1 MNEENDAWGKFTEL
15 SVGKQVGIIGSITF
29 GIVFIIGLMMWGMS
43 PTYRVLYNDLAGT
56 DVSAIMDQLTKD
68 GVDYRLNENTGAIL
82 VARDQVYKIRLQ
94 MAAKGIPETNN
105 SLDFFDSGQ
114 RMGLSKKMEEAR
126 LKKVMEIELSKSI
139 DQIKGVSGTR
149 IHIALPEN
157 SVFSRERGKVSA
169 SIVINTT
176 SKLSE
181 YQIKSIISLVSKS
194 VARLSPEN
202 VSIVDTNGNL
212 LSKGGEAEIAAEY
225 TNKLENTL
233 EKRIAEIIGSVV
245 GEANVNAKA
254 SIEMDFAR
262 SERTSEIFSPKSGQ
276 IRSEQWEES
285 VVNDENKSSGD
296 VPGALSNQPLQTD
309 VSTEGEKK
317 KSEPVLKKDGS
328 FTKNYE
334 LDKTITH
341 VKNKEPGIKRITV
354 AVVINLI
361 KEIDGN
367 GNVEYKPRS
376 EDEMKEFKKIV
387 ENTVGFDSERGDNV
401 VVISK
406 KFESLDMGRFET
418 ATESSTQWYEE
429 SIVLEGGKWGT
440 VLISILLIVFLV
452 IRPLIRNIF
461 AKEIPEEGEAEEEE
475 DKTLSPAGEIKEGE
489 ARFEEEMAEVRKIA
503 DDDPAIVAQV
513 VKQWISEDEGK
524 DDE

>member
-1 MNEENDAWGKFTEL
+1 MSEDNNAWVKFTDL
-15 SVGKQVGIIGSITF
+15 SVSKQVGIIGSITF

-43 PTYRVLYNDLAGT
+43 PTYRVLYSDLSGT

-68 GVDYRLNENTGAIL
+68 GVDYKLNENTGAIL

-94 MAAKGIPETNN
+94 MAAQGIPETNN
-105 SLDFFDSGQ
+105 SLDFFDSGS

-157 SVFSRERGKVSA
+157 SVFSRDRGSVSA

-194 VARLSPEN
+194 IPRLGPEN

-212 LSKGGEAEIAAEY
+212 LSKGGEAEVAAEY
-225 TNKLENTL
+225 TNKIENTL
-233 EKRIAEIIGSVV
+233 EKRIIGIIGSVV
-245 GEANVNAKA
+245 GVANVNAKA
-254 SIEMDFAR
+254 SIEMDFAK

-309 VSTEGEKK
+309 VSTVGSK
-317 KSEPVLKKDGS
+317 KSQDPVLKKDGS

-361 KEIDGN
+361 KKIDGN
-367 GNVEYKPRS
+367 GQVEYKART
-376 EDEMKEFKKIV
+376 EEEMKEFKKIV
-387 ENTVGFDSERGDNV
+387 ENTVGFNSERGDSV

-406 KFESLDMGRFET
+406 KFESLDTSGFT
-418 ATESSTQWYEE
+418 DSAESANKWYEE

-452 IRPLIRNIF
+452 IRPIIQNIF
-461 AKEIPEEGEAEEEE
+461 AKEIPDELEEEEE
-475 DKTLSPAGEIKEGE
+475 DLVKTPAMELKEGE
-489 ARFEEEMAEVRKIA
+489 ARFEEEMEEVRKIA

-513 VKQWISEDEGK
+513 VKQWITEDEGK